1 MDCKLCR
8 LFKKRLQFFQ
18 SLSRHRPVHSSFRFF
33 HCSHPHLFYS
43 LLVIINES
51 PDRILSKEGNNTKE
65 LFDAFSLV
73 PLSFRI
79 SSDIS
84 QKVV

>member
-18 SLSRHRPVHSSFRFF
+18 SLSRHRSFTLLSAF
-33 HCSHPHLFYS
+33 SIALIPHLFYS

-51 PDRILSKEGNNTKE
+51 PDRILSKEGNNSKE